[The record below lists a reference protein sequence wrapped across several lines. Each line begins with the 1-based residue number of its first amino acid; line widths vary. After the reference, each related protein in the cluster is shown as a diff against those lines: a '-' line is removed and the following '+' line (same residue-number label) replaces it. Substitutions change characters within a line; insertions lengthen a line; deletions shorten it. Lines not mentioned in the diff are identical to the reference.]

1 MSKITESKINYKI
14 TNTNN
19 YLDFSSDDFV
29 YIFYLF
35 TYRIMGIMK

>member
-19 YLDFSSDDFV
+19 YLDFSAKDFV

-35 TYRIMGIMK
+35 TL